1 MSGGVFRRA
10 AWQRVNEC
18 YAWKGYAERLMP
30 LSLVYGFWRYV
41 TELERGDITLSFPEM
56 FYILQFR
63 PLANAVRHCLRG
75 LSTAVRA
82 LPVIPLPLHR

>member
-41 TELERGDITLSFPEM
+41 TELERGDRWPMLCGTACAGCLQLS
-56 FYILQFR
+56 
-63 PLANAVRHCLRG
+63 
-75 LSTAVRA
+75 A
-82 LPVIPLPLHR
+82 LCQ